1 MRSTINKIS
10 SILTPKQR
18 KRYFVLI
25 VLTLFGMILE
35 SLGLGLLIPTISLII
50 NPSFIESISSNF
62 GITFFDNYTHKTSL
76 IMIMTF
82 LGVTYILKTLF
93 LTYILDRQNKF
104 AYGFEAYIS
113 KTLFFRYLK
122 QPYSFYLETNTSEI
136 TKNIMVE
143 VKLLTKYLTS
153 VMNLFNDGLL
163 LTTILFTLL
172 FIEPFGVIS
181 IGSLFFLFGLIFFK
195 ITNKR
200 INLYGQKRKEYDGL
214 ISKLILEG
222 YGGSKEMSLLGRS
235 DFFIKKFNQLNDR
248 KKVINANQTTLSQLP
263 RLYIELLA
271 VIAVVGLVGVM
282 LVQNYPKEEIIS
294 KVGVFVV
301 AVFRII
307 PSYSKISSAFQ
318 NIKYNRVVLD
328 LIHEKLLKLKIN
340 EPADKV
346 QLKFEKQVEFK
357 SISFKYPKSEKI
369 ILKNINIKLFKGET
383 VGFIGPSGSG
393 KSTIVDLFNGLL
405 KPTEG
410 MIYVDGVPMNDCI
423 KSWQKL
429 IGYVPQ
435 QVFLTDSSIASN
447 IAFGLPESEID
458 QLKLEKTIQKADLKT
473 FIDSLPNGLETTVG
487 ERGLQISGGQMQR
500 IGIARAL
507 YNDPEI
513 LILDEMTSALDEET
527 ERKVLSSIREL
538 KNEKTILVI
547 THRKNA
553 LKDCNKVFRLNG
565 GVLEEFNVKI
575 PSEI

>member
-1 MRSTINKIS
+1 MRSTIEKIN

-18 KRYFVLI
+18 KRYFILI

-50 NPSFIESISSNF
+50 NPSFIEILSSNF

-76 IMIMTF
+76 IIIMTI

-93 LTYILDRQNKF
+93 LTYILNRQNKF

-143 VKLLTKYLTS
+143 VKLLTKYLIS

-163 LTTILFTLL
+163 LTTILFTLI
-172 FIEPFGVIS
+172 FIEPYGVVS
-181 IGSLFFLFGLIFFK
+181 IGALFFLFGLMFFK

-222 YGGSKEMSLLGRS
+222 YGGSKEMRLLGRS
-235 DFFIKKFNQLNDR
+235 NFFIKEFNQLNDH

-271 VIAVVGLVGVM
+271 VIAVVGLVGIM
-282 LVQNYPKEEIIS
+282 LVQNYPKEDIIS

-307 PSYSKISSAFQ
+307 PSYSKISSALQ

-328 LIHEKLLKLKIN
+328 LIHDKLLKLKTN
-340 EPADKV
+340 EQADKV
-346 QLKFEKQVEFK
+346 QLKFDNQVEFK
-357 SISFKYPKSEKI
+357 SVSFKYPKSEKI
-369 ILKNINIKLFKGET
+369 ILKNVNIKLLKGET

-410 MIYVDGVPMNDCI
+410 MIYVDEVPMNDCI
-423 KSWQKL
+423 ISWQKL

-447 IAFGLPESEID
+447 IAFGLPEREID
-458 QLKLEKTIQKADLKT
+458 QIKLDRAIQKADLKT
-473 FIDSLPNGLETTVG
+473 LIDSLPNGVKTRVG

-538 KNEKTILVI
+538 KKEKTILII

-565 GVLEEFNVKI
+565 GVLEEFNAKI
-575 PSEI
+575 SSEI

>member
-1 MRSTINKIS
+1 MRSTIEKIN

-18 KRYFVLI
+18 KRYFILI

-50 NPSFIESISSNF
+50 NPSFIEILSSNF

-76 IMIMTF
+76 IIIMTI

-93 LTYILDRQNKF
+93 LTYILNRQNKF

-143 VKLLTKYLTS
+143 VKLLTKYLIS

-163 LTTILFTLL
+163 LTTILFTLI
-172 FIEPFGVIS
+172 FIEPYGVVS
-181 IGSLFFLFGLIFFK
+181 IGALFFLFGLMFFK

-222 YGGSKEMSLLGRS
+222 YGGSKEMRLLGRS
-235 DFFIKKFNQLNDR
+235 NFFIKEFNQLNDH

-271 VIAVVGLVGVM
+271 VIAVVGLVGIM
-282 LVQNYPKEEIIS
+282 LVQNYPKEDIIS

-307 PSYSKISSAFQ
+307 PSYSKISSALQ

-328 LIHEKLLKLKIN
+328 LIHDKLLKLKTN
-340 EPADKV
+340 EQADKV
-346 QLKFEKQVEFK
+346 QLKFDNQVEFK
-357 SISFKYPKSEKI
+357 SVSFKYPKSEKI
-369 ILKNINIKLFKGET
+369 ILKNVNIKLLKGET

-410 MIYVDGVPMNDCI
+410 MIYVDEVPMNDCI
-423 KSWQKL
+423 ISWQKL

-447 IAFGLPESEID
+447 IAFGLPEREID
-458 QLKLEKTIQKADLKT
+458 QIKLDRAIQKADLKT
-473 FIDSLPNGLETTVG
+473 LIDSLPNGVKTRVG

-538 KNEKTILVI
+538 KKEKTILII

-565 GVLEEFNVKI
+565 GVLEEFNAEI
-575 PSEI
+575 SSEI